1 MEFEDAVDL
10 LSRRDKAFLSCDLM
24 SYIELWDTNC
34 IVETS
39 TNTMNGKDELER
51 SVGLFWNL
59 YQPMTI
65 DSKSVKVSGDR
76 IYQEYRLTMKEV
88 SSGEIVLQTGMDI
101 FEVINGKIG
110 KLISYADSS
119 PRKQ

>member
-10 LSRRDKAFLSCDLM
+10 LCRRDKAFLSCNLKA
-24 SYIELWDTNC
+24 YIELWDTNC

-51 SVGLFWNL
+51 SVGLFWSL
-59 YQPMTI
+59 YHPLTI
-65 DSKSVKVSGDR
+65 GSRSLKVSGNR
-76 IYQEYRLTMKEV
+76 IYQEYRLTLKEV
-88 SSGEIVLQTGMDI
+88 SSGETILQTGIDI
-101 FEVINGKIG
+101 FEVVNGKLG
-110 KLISYADSS
+110 KLINYADSS